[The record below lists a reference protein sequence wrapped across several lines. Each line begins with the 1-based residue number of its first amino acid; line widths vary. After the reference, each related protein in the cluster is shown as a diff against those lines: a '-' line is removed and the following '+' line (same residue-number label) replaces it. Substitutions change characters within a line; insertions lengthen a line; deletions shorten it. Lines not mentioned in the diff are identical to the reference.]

1 MKKKETNNK
10 LKKTKNQ
17 RKTAKVSELDYQI
30 KTLNEIGHEI
40 ISSLSVEK
48 IIEKTYKKV
57 NSLMDA
63 SVFMIGIYNRNEKRI
78 DVSGSIEK
86 GKKLPSHFIDL
97 ADTIRPAVWC
107 FKNQKEMYT
116 NDYLNDYA
124 KYFPRA
130 VAPKPAT
137 GEQTKSLI
145 YLPLSFQ
152 KKKIGVISV
161 QSFKKNAYTQFH
173 LDILRN
179 LTVYITTAIENAQL
193 YEDMETK
200 VKERTNE
207 IIEQKE
213 KVELSFKT
221 VKTLSEI
228 GQEITSILSAEKII
242 EKTYKKLN
250 SLLDASVF
258 TIGLYNREAFR
269 LDASGSMEK
278 GEKKA
283 PFFYNLTD
291 IHRPAVWCFLN
302 QKEIVMNDFNK
313 DYNTYFPDTPIPK
326 PVSGEMINSMIYLP
340 LTFHKKRIGVI
351 SVQSFKKNA
360 YTQYHIDII
369 RNLSV
374 YISTALENARL
385 YHNVETEIKERTE
398 EIVEQKEELE
408 KNSKALEQTFHNITL
423 LGEIG
428 QKITSTLDIERI
440 LEIVYENINA
450 LMDATEFG
458 IGIIVEDRQLINMRL
473 TIYEEKKVIY
483 EGESNWVPLND
494 KRRLSVWCV
503 DNKKEVFINDML
515 EESKNYIPSLS
526 AYQTKQEG
534 VFLLQ
539 SLICLPLIIENKVIG
554 ISYVQSKRKDA
565 YTPMH
570 LEMLKTIAS
579 YTAVALNNSEAYK
592 HLNSAN
598 IELADKSKQLE
609 QSYNNIT
616 LLSEIGKQI
625 ASSLSVE
632 KIIETAYE
640 NINKLMDASSFWIGI
655 YNEKTQQLD
664 YPLGKEEGKTHGYAY
679 YDLSDDKWLPVWSFK
694 KQQVVFVNDYESE
707 YNNYIP
713 DSAPPKPIAG
723 KIPQSSI
730 WYPLVSKDGKPL
742 GIITI
747 QSFHKHSYTEYHL
760 SIVKSLAVFTSI
772 ALENALIHESVE
784 QKVKEQ
790 TGEVVKQ
797 KEEIELSYKNIKT
810 LSEIGQE
817 ITSLLSAE
825 KIIEKTYKKVN
836 SLMDASVFGIGLYNP
851 VENIIHFHG
860 SIEKGEKLPP
870 YSLNLDGTPRP
881 GVWCFMNQKEM
892 MINDFLNEYNTYFPD
907 APVPQAMVGEQ
918 TNSLIYLPLSLPN
931 KKIGLITVQ
940 SFKKNAYSQYHL
952 DILRTLRVYITTALE
967 NAQLYESVE
976 TKVKERTSEVMRQ
989 QAELEQ
995 MNKEITDSINYA
1007 RTIQEAILPFSDRIS
1022 QSIKDFFIHYQPKA
1036 IVSGDFYWF
1045 TEVDGKQ
1052 IMAAAD
1058 CTGHGVPGAFMS
1070 MIGNDMLN
1078 DIVNRRGITRPDL
1091 ILNELHKGIR
1101 YVLKQEQTLNQD
1113 GMDIALVEIDKK
1125 NKKIYYAGAKN
1136 PLIYVCNNECFI
1148 VKADKI
1154 YIGGTQQREEQER
1167 LFKLNEIEL
1176 SSEMMIYLF
1185 SDGMADQFGG
1195 PKGKKFKQK
1204 QLMELLLAN
1213 SNKPL
1218 EEQKN
1223 ILDKTFVDWKGNL
1236 EQVDDVLVI
1245 GIRIMPD
1252 SPVVA

>member
-1 MKKKETNNK
+1 MKKKVKDTK
-10 LKKTKNQ
+10 PKKVKTL
-17 RKTAKVSELDYQI
+17 RKPAEVKELDYQI
-30 KTLNEIGHEI
+30 KVLSEIGHEI
-40 ISSLSVEK
+40 ISSLSVET
-48 IIEKTYKKV
+48 IIKKTYKKV

-63 SVFMIGIYNRNEKRI
+63 SVFLIGLYNNEGRI
-78 DVSGSIEK
+78 DVSGAMEK
-86 GKKLPSHFIDL
+86 GKKLPPFLYSLKDVH
-97 ADTIRPAVWC
+97 RPAVWC
-107 FKNQKEMYT
+107 FKNQKEMFT
-116 NDYLNDYA
+116 NDYLNDYP
-124 KYFPRA
+124 KYFPNT
-130 VAPKPAT
+130 VVPKPAS
-137 GEQTKSLI
+137 GEFSKSLI
-145 YLPLSFQ
+145 YLPLTFQ
-152 KKKIGVISV
+152 KKKIGIISV

-179 LTVYITTAIENAQL
+179 LSVYITTAIENAQL
-193 YEDMETK
+193 YEDMEIK

-213 KVELSFKT
+213 KIELSFKT

-250 SLLDASVF
+250 SLMDASVF
-258 TIGLYNREAFR
+258 AMGISNREEFR
-269 LDASGSMEK
+269 LDVSGAMEK
-278 GEKKA
+278 GEKLP
-283 PFFYNLTD
+283 PFFYSLTD
-291 IHRPAVWCFLN
+291 IRRPAVWCFLN
-302 QKEIVMNDFNK
+302 QREIFMNDFRN
-313 DYNTYFPDTPIPK
+313 DYNKYFPDSAPPK
-326 PVSGEMINSMIYLP
+326 PVKGETINSMIYLP
-340 LTFHKKRIGVI
+340 LTFHKKKIGVI
-351 SVQSFKKNA
+351 SVQSFKKDA
-360 YTQYHIDII
+360 YTQYHLDIL

-374 YISTALENARL
+374 SISTALENARL
-385 YHNVETEIKERTE
+385 YQNVETEVKERTQ
-398 EIVEQKEELE
+398 EIIQQKEELE
-408 KNSKALEQTFHNITL
+408 KKSTTLEQTSHNITL

-428 QKITSTLDIERI
+428 QKITSTLDIEKI
-440 LEIVYENINA
+440 FSIVYENINA
-450 LMDATEFG
+450 LMDAAEFG
-458 IGIIVEDRQLINMRL
+458 IGVIDEEKQLINMRL
-473 TIYEEKKVIY
+473 TIYEAKKVIY

-503 DNKKEVFINDML
+503 DNKREVFINDM
-515 EESKNYIPSLS
+515 ENESRNYIPSLA
-526 AYQTKQEG
+526 AYQAKQEG

-539 SLICLPLIIENKVIG
+539 SLICLPLIIGGKVIG
-554 ISYVQSKRKDA
+554 ISYVQSKRKNA

-598 IELADKSKQLE
+598 KELAGKSRQLE
-609 QSYNNIT
+609 QSHKNIT

-655 YNEKTQQLD
+655 YNEQTQRLD
-664 YPLGKEEGKTHGYAY
+664 YPLGKEDGKTLSYAY

-694 KQQVVFVNDYESE
+694 KQKAILVNDYENE
-707 YNNYIP
+707 YNKYIP

-723 KIPQSSI
+723 NIPQSSI

-747 QSFHKHSYTEYHL
+747 QSFHKYSYTEYHL
-760 SIVKSLAVFTSI
+760 SIVRSLAIFTSI
-772 ALENALIHESVE
+772 ALENALMYEGVE
-784 QKVKEQ
+784 QKVKER

-825 KIIEKTYKKVN
+825 KIIERTYKKVN

-851 VENIIHFHG
+851 EENLIHFHG
-860 SIEKGEKLPP
+860 SMEKGEKLPS

-881 GVWCFMNQKEM
+881 AIWCFTNQKEIVM
-892 MINDFLNEYNTYFPD
+892 NDFLNEYNTYFPN
-907 APVPQAMVGEQ
+907 APVPQAMVGDQ
-918 TNSLIYLPLSLPN
+918 TNSLIYLPLTLPN
-931 KKIGLITVQ
+931 KKIGVITIQ
-940 SFKKNAYSQYHL
+940 SFKKKAYAQYHL
-952 DILRTLRVYITTALE
+952 DILRNLTVYITTALE

-976 TKVKERTSEVMRQ
+976 SKVKERTTEVMRQ
-989 QAELEQ
+989 RAELEQ

-1007 RTIQEAILPFSDRIS
+1007 RTIQEAILPFEGRIS
-1022 QSIKDFFIHYQPKA
+1022 QSLQDFFIHYQPKA

-1045 TEVDGKQ
+1045 TEVNGKQ
-1052 IMAAAD
+1052 ILAAAD

-1070 MIGNDMLN
+1070 MIGNDLLN
-1078 DIVNRRGITRPDL
+1078 DIVNVRGITRPDL

-1101 YVLKQEQTLNQD
+1101 YVLKQEQTQNQD
-1113 GMDIALVEIDKK
+1113 GMDIALVQIDKK
-1125 NKKIYYAGAKN
+1125 NKKVYYAGAKN
-1136 PLIYVCNNECFI
+1136 PLIYICNNECFI

-1167 LFKLNEIEL
+1167 LFRLNEIDL
-1176 SSEMMIYLF
+1176 ASDLMLYLF

-1195 PKGKKFKQK
+1195 PKGKKFKQR

-1213 SNKPL
+1213 SDKPL
-1218 EEQKN
+1218 GEQKN
-1223 ILDKTFVDWKGNL
+1223 ILDKTFEDWKGNL

-1245 GIRIMPD
+1245 GIRL
-1252 SPVVA
+1252 SA